1 MFSIIPYRTNRNMV
15 SRGLFDE
22 FSNDFFRPFFE
33 GGLNGL
39 MRAEPAVKVDVRD
52 EGDRYVLEA
61 DLPGMNKDAL
71 KVEVNDGVLTISA
84 EYNQS
89 EEAKNEENKYVY
101 RERRFGSMSR
111 SFNVEGIREDDIT
124 AEFRDGVLRLD
135 LPKQENEQKPQT
147 HTIAISG

>member
-33 GGLNGL
+33 GGLNSL

-61 DLPGMNKDAL
+61 DLPGMNKDDV
-71 KVEVNDGVLTISA
+71 KVEVENGVLTLSA
-84 EYNQS
+84 EFNQEK
-89 EEAKNEENKYVY
+89 EEKGEEDRYVY
-101 RERRFGSMSR
+101 RERRCGSVRR
-111 SFNVEGIREDDIT
+111 SFNIDGSREEDIT
-124 AEFRDGVLRLD
+124 AGFKDGVLRLE
-135 LPKQENEQKPQT
+135 LPKKETKALPEAR
-147 HTIAISG
+147 TIEIQ